1 MKQLTSLAKFQ
12 LENPETE
19 ITGTNTIIGGRN
31 DLSQSSVTT
40 PTMTEWNCADLDRTM
55 MWDGN
60 ANSAPF
66 QIWEEKP

>member
-19 ITGTNTIIGGRN
+19 ITGMDTIIGGHGES
-31 DLSQSSVTT
+31 SQSSVTT
-40 PTMTEWNCADLDRTM
+40 QTMTKWNCADADRIMT
-55 MWDGN
+55 WDGN
-60 ANSAPF
+60 PNSEKF